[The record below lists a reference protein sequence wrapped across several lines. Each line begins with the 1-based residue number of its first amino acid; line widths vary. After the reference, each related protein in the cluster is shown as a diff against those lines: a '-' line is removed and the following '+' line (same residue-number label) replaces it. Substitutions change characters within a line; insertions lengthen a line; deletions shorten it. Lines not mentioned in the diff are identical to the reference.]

1 MPIASHKER
10 FVSNTI
16 APRYQTE
23 NCYLTQTTRKTYIKR
38 AVEAGRL
45 PPQARR
51 MEMITSLQASHDPQ
65 MPIQFWQ
72 LFSVLGPEPIVE
84 IVAEFY

>member
-1 MPIASHKER
+1 MPKASHKER

-23 NCYLTQTTRKTYIKR
+23 NGYLTQTTRKIYIKR

-51 MEMITSLQASHDPQ
+51 IETITSLQAPHDPQ
-65 MPIQFWQ
+65 M
-72 LFSVLGPEPIVE
+72 
-84 IVAEFY
+84 ARADCRNCC

>member
-1 MPIASHKER
+1 M
-10 FVSNTI
+10 SNTI

-23 NCYLTQTTRKTYIKR
+23 NGYLTQTTRKIYIKR

-45 PPQARR
+45 PPQARH
-51 MEMITSLQASHDPQ
+51 METITSLQASHDPQ
-65 MPIQFWQ
+65 VPIQFWQ
-72 LFSVLGPEPIVE
+72 LFFVFEPEPIVE

>member
-1 MPIASHKER
+1 M
-10 FVSNTI
+10 SNTI
-16 APRYQTE
+16 APCYQTE
-23 NCYLTQTTRKTYIKR
+23 NGYLTQTTRKIYIKR

-51 MEMITSLQASHDPQ
+51 METITSLQASHDPQ

-72 LFSVLGPEPIVE
+72 LFCRSQRNVE
-84 IVAEFY
+84 IALCVHIGFRASGQP

>member
-10 FVSNTI
+10 LVSKTI

-23 NCYLTQTTRKTYIKR
+23 NGYLTQTTRKTYIKR

-51 MEMITSLQASHDPQ
+51 METITSLQASHGPQ

-72 LFSVLGPEPIVE
+72 LF
-84 IVAEFY
+84 AEAN

>member
-1 MPIASHKER
+1 MPVASHKER
-10 FVSNTI
+10 FVNNTI
-16 APRYQTE
+16 TPCYQPE
-23 NCYLTQTTRKTYIKR
+23 KGYLTQTTRKIYIKR

-51 MEMITSLQASHDPQ
+51 METITSLQASHDPQ

-72 LFSVLGPEPIVE
+72 LF
-84 IVAEFY
+84 AEAN